1 LGGGASSS
9 AVNETVASSG
19 NRPSKRVNKDA
30 LKNDD
35 NSVDDSVQAIDRDTQ
50 TLATLANAIKETTLA
65 KKALPWFI

>member
-1 LGGGASSS
+1 
-9 AVNETVASSG
+9 VASSG

-65 KKALPWFI
+65 KTAKKALPWFI